1 MLNHVCEGK
10 SLIWTNNTGSA
21 VLAGD
26 PVLIGSNILGVA
38 VADIAISAS
47 GAVAIKEV
55 FDIRKANGAITQ
67 GVKLYWDA
75 DGNPQG
81 GATGIGCLTTSSS
94 GNTYA
99 GIAHEAAGITD
110 ETVAINLN
118 V

>member
-1 MLNHVCEGK
+1 M
-10 SLIWTNNTGSA
+10 
-21 VLAGD
+21 
-26 PVLIGSNILGVA
+26 A

-75 DGNPQG
+75 DGNPRAAPRASLPDHEQLG
-81 GATGIGCLTTSSS
+81 QHLRGHR
-94 GNTYA
+94 
-99 GIAHEAAGITD
+99 HEAAGITD